1 MAYSF
6 KNITRTLSK
15 ETHCINRRFC
25 MSVSLRR
32 IRTLTFANSNGFVRV
47 IAACYLSFKNL
58 ACLVML
64 LVQDT
69 GIVVNI
75 SVTLKGS
82 FGGGKA
88 LNTAYFIRHG
98 KVPGWVTKRLPSFGY
113 VDLELYFGPE
123 IGNMYSAYSMTFN
136 STIKDEKR
144 KKLTCIYFNY
154 SIFTSVSNKCN
165 GNISPH

>member
-1 MAYSF
+1 MF
-6 KNITRTLSK
+6 
-15 ETHCINRRFC
+15 
-25 MSVSLRR
+25 
-32 IRTLTFANSNGFVRV
+32 
-47 IAACYLSFKNL
+47 
-58 ACLVML
+58 LVPG
-64 LVQDT
+64 T
-69 GIVVNI
+69 GVVVNI

-82 FGGGKA
+82 FGGRKA
-88 LNTAYFIRHG
+88 LHTTHFIG
-98 KVPGWVTKRLPSFGY
+98 QSKVPGWVTKRLPSFGY

-123 IGNMYSAYSMTFN
+123 IGNMYNAYSMTFN